1 MKLVETLKNRT
12 VALKVAEVAK
22 LLGVTPQ
29 HIYKMAARGS
39 IPSFRI
45 SGSVRFDPDDVAT
58 WLPGKQTPTT
68 TTRRM
73 TSSGGA
79 A

>member
-1 MKLVETLKNRT
+1 MRLLETLKNRNG
-12 VALKVAEVAK
+12 ALKVGEVAK

-29 HIYKMAARGS
+29 QIYKMAASGR

-45 SGSVRFDPDDVAT
+45 SGSVRFDPDDVAD
-58 WLPGKQTPTT
+58 WLRAKQSLTGIG
-68 TTRRM
+68 RRSM
-73 TSSGGA
+73 AGSVA

>member
-1 MKLVETLKNRT
+1 MRE
-12 VALKVAEVAK
+12 VASSEQRNQKVAEIAK

-29 HIYKMAARGS
+29 QIYKMAASGR

-45 SGSVRFDPDDVAT
+45 SGSVRFDPGDVAD
-58 WLPGKQTPTT
+58 WLQAKQSPVTTP
-68 TTRRM
+68 RRPLP
-73 TSSGGA
+73 SRVA